1 MRSWLRSICL
11 AAAGF
16 GCAGLALCGGSC
28 VIAPPPELP
37 PLVQRPPRILHDSV
51 VPPEGVPLPFWPGPP
66 SATGPGVLLVPLVVE
81 DPPYDYRVFV
91 DYPQTIDPLGPLAP
105 PPQAV
110 DGGTVLSISIDPDE
124 PNHPIDLRGC
134 HVIRVVVAHSF
145 LSNNTPDSLGGDS
158 VSWPYYPS
166 ASAPFTCAFIDAGP
180 ALLDGF
186 VEALPVA
193 PLSEGGDP

>member
-1 MRSWLRSICL
+1 MRSWLRSTCL

-16 GCAGLALCGGSC
+16 SCAGLAVGSGSC
-28 VIAPPPELP
+28 VIAPPPDLP
-37 PLVQRPPRILHDSV
+37 PAVDRPPRILHDSV

-66 SATGPGVLLVPLVVE
+66 NAPLANALIIPLVVE

-91 DYPQTIDPLGPLAP
+91 DYPQTIDPLGLLPL

-110 DGGTVLSISIDPDE
+110 DGGAILSIFIDPDE
-124 PNHPIDLRGC
+124 PTHPIDLSGC
-134 HVIRVVVAHSF
+134 HVIKVVVAHSF

-166 ASAPFTCAFIDAGP
+166 TSAPFTCAVVDAGP
-180 ALLDGF
+180 APLDGAT
-186 VEALPVA
+186 ETLPVP
-193 PLSEGGDP
+193 PLSEGGDL